1 MPQASGLAAT
11 PSAAFLRVSLAP
23 MLKFLARR
31 LLSTLPVL
39 LIVAVLVF
47 LMLRLTPGD
56 PAAVLAGDA
65 ASTEQIAQIR
75 SGLGLDRSIPAQ
87 FVIWF
92 GNLLAGDL
100 GQSYYYKTQVTTLI
114 GQRVEPTVSLALLTI
129 SLAVVVAVP
138 LGVLAAWRFGG
149 WLDRLLMGFSVL
161 GFSVPVFVLAYL
173 LIWLVSLKLGWLPV
187 QGYKRI
193 ADGLGPW
200 LYHLILPSITL
211 SVIYIALI
219 ARVTRASVLETLG
232 EDYIRT
238 ARAKGLPESTVLLR
252 HALANAAVPIVTVV
266 GIGIALLIGGVVVTE
281 SVFAIPGLGRL
292 TVDAVLARDFPTIQ
306 GVILLFSAVYVG
318 VNLLVDLSYVF
329 FDPRIRY

>member
-1 MPQASGLAAT
+1 
-11 PSAAFLRVSLAP
+11 

-39 LIVAVLVF
+39 LIVSVLVF

-65 ASTEQIAQIR
+65 ASTEQIAMIR
-75 SGLGLDRSIPAQ
+75 TSLGLDRSIPVQ
-87 FVIWF
+87 FGIWF
-92 GNLLAGDL
+92 GQLLTGDL
-100 GQSYYYKTQVTTLI
+100 GQSYYYKTEVITLI
-114 GQRVEPTVSLALLTI
+114 GQRLEPTLSLALITI
-129 SLAVVVAVP
+129 TLAVAVAVP

-149 WLDRLLMGFSVL
+149 WLDKTLMGFSVL
-161 GFSVPVFVLAYL
+161 GFSVPIFVLAYL

-187 QGYKRI
+187 QGYKRL
-193 ADGLGPW
+193 ADGVGPW
-200 LYHLILPSITL
+200 LYHLTLPAITL

-238 ARAKGLPESTVLLR
+238 ARAKGLPEATVLMR
-252 HALANAAVPIVTVV
+252 HALANAAVPIVTVI

-281 SVFAIPGLGRL
+281 SVYAIPGLGRL

-306 GVILLFSAVYVG
+306 GVILLFSFVYVV

-329 FDPRIRY
+329 FDPRIRF